1 MNFQGTWRLK
11 RYERRRTDGSLRLPL
26 GENARGLL
34 IYTPD
39 GCMSG
44 QIMRPERPR
53 FQEGALAGGSA
64 AEIRAALLGY
74 VAYFGTYAVDESA
87 RTVTHE
93 VIGSWYPNFV
103 GSRQVRHYEFEGPRQ
118 TAAAH
123 PAARFRPGNAN
134 GSARLGAPMRL
145 NPTKPD

>member
-11 RYERRRTDGSLRLPL
+11 RYERRRADGSLRLPL

-74 VAYFGTYAVDESA
+74 VAYFGTYAVNESA

-103 GSRQVRHYEFEGPRQ
+103 GSRQVRHYEFEGPDRLLLRTPPRASGRETQ
-118 TAAAH
+118 TDLLVWE
-123 PAARFRPGNAN
+123 
-134 GSARLGAPMRL
+134 RLC
-145 NPTKPD
+145 D